1 MLSKEIISVEEIVT
15 IEEGGTH
22 PKRPYPSEPPNIG
35 LLDEV
40 GVVKHDY
47 YSNKVNMMNI
57 W

>member
-1 MLSKEIISVEEIVT
+1 MEKIVT
-15 IEEGGTH
+15 IEEGSPH
-22 PKRPYPSEPPNIG
+22 PKGPNPSEPPNIG